1 MKHRLPKAESSTSRI
16 GSKSP
21 MEQAELL
28 IDENKSDA
36 RPDAEPKRSGPPPLP
51 VPVPPETPV
60 NEPPSAETGATVEND
75 SYGFIV
81 DTPGAEAKPNGDE
94 APVEIEPRRATPPP
108 LPAFSRIDSPTPPP
122 LPLRMPPPLP
132 FVSEEKPVF
141 AAGGSLV
148 AETPP
153 ASEVVPAIIDE
164 TPATAEPIPVIA
176 ENTPTGP
183 EPLPA
188 VVEEMP
194 AMSDPSSIENAP
206 ASLEP
211 VPGSVEILKLTKDT
225 TPITVE
231 EEVEAPEPADVPVS
245 PAPPPLFT
253 PKPILV
259 AEAVAES
266 NGQHAPYLIQTQGLV
281 KQYGGRRVV
290 NGVDIH
296 VRAGEVVG
304 LLGKNGAGKTTTF
317 YMIVG
322 LVPPTLGHVFMGD
335 EDVTHMPMYRRA
347 RRGIGYLPQEESI
360 FRKLT
365 VEENLLAI
373 LETLPMTEDEREI
386 RCDELLK
393 DFGLEHVRENVAI
406 TLSGGEKR
414 RVTIARALVTSPS
427 LLLLDEPFSGVD
439 PMAVHD
445 IQEIILHL
453 KERGLGVL
461 ITDHNVRE
469 TLSVVDRAYIIDEG
483 RVLSE
488 GTREFLLNDP
498 IAREIYLGHRFS
510 M

>member
-1 MKHRLPKAESSTSRI
+1 MKHRLPKPRASKKKSETS
-16 GSKSP
+16 KLDQP
-21 MEQAELL
+21 DLL
-28 IDENKSDA
+28 GGERGA
-36 RPDAEPKRSGPPPLP
+36 AASG
-51 VPVPPETPV
+51 
-60 NEPPSAETGATVEND
+60 TGVVEN
-75 SYGFIV
+75 
-81 DTPGAEAKPNGDE
+81 
-94 APVEIEPRRATPPP
+94 ATPPP
-108 LPAFSRIDSPTPPP
+108 LPMNENITAFEPPAHSPFSTETAPDAQPLAKKTPPP
-122 LPLRMPPPLP
+122 LPPP
-132 FVSEEKPVF
+132 
-141 AAGGSLV
+141 GGSV
-148 AETPP
+148 AFAP
-153 ASEVVPAIIDE
+153 
-164 TPATAEPIPVIA
+164 TPAP
-176 ENTPTGP
+176 GQ
-183 EPLPA
+183 
-188 VVEEMP
+188 
-194 AMSDPSSIENAP
+194 AP
-206 ASLEP
+206 
-211 VPGSVEILKLTKDT
+211 
-225 TPITVE
+225 
-231 EEVEAPEPADVPVS
+231 
-245 PAPPPLFT
+245 F
-253 PKPILV
+253 
-259 AEAVAES
+259 
-266 NGQHAPYLIQTQGLV
+266 LIQTQGLV

-296 VRAGEVVG
+296 VKTGEVVG

-322 LVPPTLGHVFMGD
+322 LVTPTIGHVFMGD

-373 LETLPMTEDEREI
+373 LETLAMTEEERDA

-414 RVTIARALVTSPS
+414 RVTIARALVTNPS

-445 IQEIILHL
+445 IQEIILQL

-488 GTREFLLNDP
+488 GSREFLLNDP

>member
-1 MKHRLPKAESSTSRI
+1 L
-16 GSKSP
+16 
-21 MEQAELL
+21 
-28 IDENKSDA
+28 
-36 RPDAEPKRSGPPPLP
+36 PPPLP
-51 VPVPPETPV
+51 PKKDAKAEDSFAPKPGDPFPAKPAEATATAA
-60 NEPPSAETGATVEND
+60 EKTDSKKTEAGSASAPAIEN
-75 SYGFIV
+75 
-81 DTPGAEAKPNGDE
+81 PGA
-94 APVEIEPRRATPPP
+94 RQSATP
-108 LPAFSRIDSPTPPP
+108 ADS
-122 LPLRMPPPLP
+122 
-132 FVSEEKPVF
+132 FD
-141 AAGGSLV
+141 G
-148 AETPP
+148 
-153 ASEVVPAIIDE
+153 
-164 TPATAEPIPVIA
+164 
-176 ENTPTGP
+176 
-183 EPLPA
+183 
-188 VVEEMP
+188 
-194 AMSDPSSIENAP
+194 
-206 ASLEP
+206 
-211 VPGSVEILKLTKDT
+211 
-225 TPITVE
+225 
-231 EEVEAPEPADVPVS
+231 
-245 PAPPPLFT
+245 
-253 PKPILV
+253 
-259 AEAVAES
+259 
-266 NGQHAPYLIQTQGLV
+266 NGQPHLIQTRGLV

-296 VRAGEVVG
+296 VRPGEVVG

-322 LVPPTLGHVFMGD
+322 LVTPTEGHVFMGE

-360 FRKLT
+360 FRKLN
-365 VEENLLAI
+365 VEENLMAI
-373 LETLPMTEDEREI
+373 LETLPMTEDERDA

-414 RVTIARALVTSPS
+414 RVTIARALVTQPQ

-445 IQEIILHL
+445 IQEIILSL
-453 KERGLGVL
+453 KRKGLGVL

>member
-1 MKHRLPKAESSTSRI
+1 MKHRLPKPRA
-16 GSKSP
+16 SKKKSETTKFDQPDLLDDGVGDSASGTEPAADGAPPHPKNLPMNETITAFEPGVHSP
-21 MEQAELL
+21 F
-28 IDENKSDA
+28 
-36 RPDAEPKRSGPPPLP
+36 PAEPVVTGIDDSPAFTRSESE
-51 VPVPPETPV
+51 PEVT
-60 NEPPSAETGATVEND
+60 S
-75 SYGFIV
+75 
-81 DTPGAEAKPNGDE
+81 PGRK
-94 APVEIEPRRATPPP
+94 ATPPP
-108 LPAFSRIDSPTPPP
+108 LPAPGTESPP
-122 LPLRMPPPLP
+122 
-132 FVSEEKPVF
+132 
-141 AAGGSLV
+141 
-148 AETPP
+148 
-153 ASEVVPAIIDE
+153 
-164 TPATAEPIPVIA
+164 
-176 ENTPTGP
+176 EN
-183 EPLPA
+183 
-188 VVEEMP
+188 
-194 AMSDPSSIENAP
+194 
-206 ASLEP
+206 
-211 VPGSVEILKLTKDT
+211 
-225 TPITVE
+225 
-231 EEVEAPEPADVPVS
+231 
-245 PAPPPLFT
+245 
-253 PKPILV
+253 
-259 AEAVAES
+259 
-266 NGQHAPYLIQTQGLV
+266 QHAPFLIQTHGLV

-296 VRAGEVVG
+296 VRTGEVVG

-322 LVPPTLGHVFMGD
+322 LVTPTIGQVYMGD

-373 LETLPMTEDEREI
+373 LETLPMTEDERDA

-414 RVTIARALVTSPS
+414 RVTIARALVTNPS

-488 GTREFLLNDP
+488 GSREFLLNDP

>member
-1 MKHRLPKAESSTSRI
+1 MKHRLPTPKTARAKSPEESSLEQPDLLGDDKRTPVTPSLDASATKAPIPDETPEMDSVTPFSFLSDPETS
-16 GSKSP
+16 SP
-21 MEQAELL
+21 FEVPKAMFAAPPV
-28 IDENKSDA
+28 SPT
-36 RPDAEPKRSGPPPLP
+36 PDALETKGAAEIVAILREADTSKTIKKRS
-51 VPVPPETPV
+51 
-60 NEPPSAETGATVEND
+60 
-75 SYGFIV
+75 
-81 DTPGAEAKPNGDE
+81 
-94 APVEIEPRRATPPP
+94 TPPP
-108 LPAFSRIDSPTPPP
+108 LPALTAKRKGPPP
-122 LPLRMPPPLP
+122 LPM
-132 FVSEEKPVF
+132 K
-141 AAGGSLV
+141 
-148 AETPP
+148 
-153 ASEVVPAIIDE
+153 
-164 TPATAEPIPVIA
+164 
-176 ENTPTGP
+176 
-183 EPLPA
+183 
-188 VVEEMP
+188 
-194 AMSDPSSIENAP
+194 
-206 ASLEP
+206 
-211 VPGSVEILKLTKDT
+211 
-225 TPITVE
+225 TVE
-231 EEVEAPEPADVPVS
+231 ARE
-245 PAPPPLFT
+245 
-253 PKPILV
+253 
-259 AEAVAES
+259 
-266 NGQHAPYLIQTQGLV
+266 HLIQTRGLV

-296 VRAGEVVG
+296 VRNGEVVG

-322 LVPPTLGHVFMGD
+322 LVPPTEGHVYMGD

-347 RRGIGYLPQEESI
+347 RLGIGYLPQEESI

-373 LETLPMTEDEREI
+373 LETLPLTEEERDA

-445 IQEIILHL
+445 IQEIILGL
-453 KERGLGVL
+453 KNRGLGVL

-469 TLSVVDRAYIIDEG
+469 TLSVVDRAYIINEG

-488 GTREFLLNDP
+488 GSSEFLLNDP